1 MTIKRK
7 LSESAID
14 QAGGSERRLRSGR
27 TTFVTTSSVTNTK
40 STGSPSRVSHSP
52 RKRIQPLKP
61 DVAQK
66 DQMDDA
72 AEGNSERSLKS
83 PKTLKRREIKT
94 QKVSK
99 NRSDAVKDQ
108 LIPVEEASQLYGDY
122 GAGKESSSTS
132 SFGFNLLK
140 TRS

>member
-14 QAGGSERRLRSGR
+14 QENGSERRLRSGR
-27 TTFVTTSSVTNTK
+27 TTFVTTFPVTNTK
-40 STGSPSRVSHSP
+40 STGSPSRSP

-66 DQMDDA
+66 DERDDV
-72 AEGNSERSLKS
+72 AEYNSEFSLKS
-83 PKTLKRREIKT
+83 LKTPKRREIRSK
-94 QKVSK
+94 KVSK
-99 NRSDAVKDQ
+99 NRSDAATVTDQ
-108 LIPVEEASQLYGDY
+108 LIPMEEALQFYGDY

-132 SFGFNLLK
+132 IFFLFKLLK